1 LRNYIAFFFLLDG
14 FLNVDPIFPQGVV
27 ASTRATSYY
36 GKGNLLYV
44 LLKKELMSLFDLNM
58 SCVVWE
64 RVRFNT

>member
-44 LLKKELMSLFDLNM
+44 LLKRIDVAFRFKH
-58 SCVVWE
+58 VVCRLRE
-64 RVRFNT
+64 SKV